1 MLLSHAWANVSVWVG
16 VFLDYPEGWRKRER
30 VESREHPGRGPRL
43 LCTFLSIG
51 TQVIEN
57 SSLSKE
63 HLTHF
68 VCSKISSHLRAV
80 SDGQPDAACISISS
94 YETQFTAKHFFCLL
108 HVIYPCLCPALL
120 RQCCLLWMSVGNSCG
135 AIRHGVDSGLWE
147 LKSTKGTHRGVIKL
161 HLYKYC
167 CPTTCFQNKHI
178 SFSIKC
184 ISVVLFWHCSLVN
197 KN

>member
-16 VFLDYPEGWRKRER
+16 VFLDYPEGWRERER
-30 VESREHPGRGPRL
+30 VELREHPGRGPRL

-51 TQVIEN
+51 TQVIKN

-80 SDGQPDAACISISS
+80 SDGQPDAAHISISS
-94 YETQFTAKHFFCLL
+94 YETQFTVKMLCFFCLL

-120 RQCCLLWMSVGNSCG
+120 LRQCCLLWMSVGESSA
-135 AIRHGVDSGLWE
+135 AIRHGVDSE
-147 LKSTKGTHRGVIKL
+147 L
-161 HLYKYC
+161 
-167 CPTTCFQNKHI
+167 
-178 SFSIKC
+178 
-184 ISVVLFWHCSLVN
+184 
-197 KN
+197 